1 MFTAFDTL
9 QLKKIDDCE
18 KVYSINP
25 LYLIISKAI
34 GHIEEKKGDKY
45 LVFDLEDENKEV
57 LKKYTE
63 LWDGI
68 KNKNDIIKYFKGNSA
83 ECIYIE
89 YKYGNDFTKIKFDAN
104 DDLPLN
110 ESLNLRMLTLIVRSS
125 FEDEGKFYP
134 QVYLDG
140 CLYEL

>member
-1 MFTAFDTL
+1 M
-9 QLKKIDDCE
+9 
-18 KVYSINP
+18 
-25 LYLIISKAI
+25 
-34 GHIEEKKGDKY
+34 
-45 LVFDLEDENKEV
+45 EDENKEV

-68 KNKNDIIKYFKGNSA
+68 KNKNEIINDGEGNSA

-89 YKYGNDFTKIKFDAN
+89 CKYGNDFTKIKFGSN

-110 ESLNLRMLTLIVRSS
+110 EPLNLHMLTLIVRSV

>member
-1 MFTAFDTL
+1 MVFTTFDTL

-18 KVYSINP
+18 KVYIVNP
-25 LYLIISKAI
+25 LYLIIGKAI
-34 GHIEEKKGDKY
+34 GHIEENKGDKY

-68 KNKNDIIKYFKGNSA
+68 KNKNEITNDGEGNSA

-89 YKYGNDFTKIKFDAN
+89 CKCGNGFTKIKFDTN

-110 ESLNLRMLTLIVRSS
+110 EPLNLHMLKLIVRSV

-134 QVYLDG
+134 QVYLDE
-140 CLYEL
+140 CL